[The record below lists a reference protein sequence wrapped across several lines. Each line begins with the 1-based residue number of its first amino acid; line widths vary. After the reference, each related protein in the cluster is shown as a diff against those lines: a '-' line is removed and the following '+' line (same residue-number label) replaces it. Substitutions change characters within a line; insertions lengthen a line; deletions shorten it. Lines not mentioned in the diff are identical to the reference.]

1 MLSMERA
8 SPQEFAAARGRSPA
22 VFFLLVF
29 ALSAPLWLVA
39 SLAQYRLL
47 PGLPMSAVT
56 VLCPL
61 VASLI
66 LIAFE
71 RGSAGVT
78 SHLKR
83 ALDFRL
89 IKRKVWYAP
98 ILLLMPATAALA
110 YISMRV
116 LDVPLP
122 APALSV
128 SIVPALFLL
137 FFLAA
142 VAEELGWS
150 GYVLDPLQ
158 NRWGALLASLMLGLV
173 WAIWHVVPLLQVGRA
188 PGWIAWWSIAT
199 VATRVLHTWL
209 YNNTG
214 KSVFGAA
221 LFHAMTNVSWQMFPN
236 HGSHY
241 DPRITGIILSI
252 IAVLV
257 TIASGPRTLVRSMKH

>member
-1 MLSMERA
+1 MLPIERA
-8 SPQEFAAARGRSPA
+8 SHLEVAAARGRAPA

-29 ALSAPLWLVA
+29 ALSAPLWLVT
-39 SLAQYRLL
+39 SLAQYQLL
-47 PGLPMSAVT
+47 PGLPLSAVM
-56 VLCPL
+56 VVCPL
-61 VASLI
+61 AASLI
-66 LIAFE
+66 LIASD

-83 ALDFRL
+83 ALDFRR
-89 IKRKVWYAP
+89 IKSKVWYAP

-122 APALSV
+122 APAVSV
-128 SIVPALFLL
+128 SAIPVLFLL
-137 FFLAA
+137 FLLAG

-188 PGWIAWWSIAT
+188 PDWIAWWSMAT

-252 IAVLV
+252 IAVSI
-257 TIASGPRTLVRSMKH
+257 TIATGPRTLVRSTKH